1 MAAALLDEFAQA
13 MYLLDGVFDKLLP
26 AESRVHAHQQHH
38 IHIAD
43 DIFQDIYRSRRVE
56 GYASLHTSSV
66 NLLDG
71 TV

>member
-1 MAAALLDEFAQA
+1 MAAALLDEFAQT
-13 MYLLDGVFDKLLP
+13 MYLLDGVFYKLLS
-26 AESRVHAHQQHH
+26 AESWVHAHQQHH

-43 DIFQDIYRSRRVE
+43 DIFQDIYRSRRIE
-56 GYASLHTSSV
+56 CYASLHTSSM